1 MRRLRT
7 ACERAKRTLSS
18 VTQTSIEIDC
28 LFEGID
34 FCTTITR
41 PRFEELCQD
50 LFRSTLE
57 PVAKVLRD
65 SQIDKSSVHEVVLA
79 GGSTRI
85 PRVAQLVSEFFNGK
99 ELNNSINPDEAV
111 AYGAARMAAIL
122 TGETE
127 NKTDWMCHFDVVPLS
142 LGIQTAG
149 GFMTTIIRRNTLIQT
164 KKSCVFSTYED
175 NQSEVLIQVYEG
187 ERARTKDNH
196 LLGTFRLNGI
206 PPAPRGVPQVEVTF
220 NIDANGIL
228 NVSAS
233 DKATSR
239 SNRITIA
246 NDDPGRLSKEEI
258 SRMIDDG
265 EKYQGTS
272 VYLFSTYPYTNCFL
286 YS

>member
-28 LFEGID
+28 LFEDID

-85 PRVAQLVSEFFNGK
+85 LRVAQLVSEFFNGK

-142 LGIQTAG
+142 LGIQTTG

-164 KKSCVFSTYED
+164 KKSRVFSTYED

-196 LLGTFRLNGI
+196 LLGTFKLNGI
-206 PPAPRGVPQVEVTF
+206 PPAPRGVPQVKVTF
-220 NIDANGIL
+220 DIDANGIL

-233 DKATSR
+233 EKATSR

-272 VYLFSTYPYTNCFL
+272 YLFSTYPYTNCFL